1 MNLIDRAFL
10 LKKTP
15 IFQSLDMDL
24 LLAVSD
30 KTEVMIFKPE
40 STIFSL
46 GQQGYTL
53 YVIMEG
59 CVKITKSN
67 LSQEIILKSQD
78 CFGEESVFSNKTREY
93 TASATTQVRT
103 LVLNKSQILNIIE
116 ECPSVA
122 LSFLELYSKQI
133 GLRLPLKYLNQR

>member
-53 YVIMEG
+53 YVIME
-59 CVKITKSN
+59 
-67 LSQEIILKSQD
+67 
-78 CFGEESVFSNKTREY
+78 
-93 TASATTQVRT
+93 
-103 LVLNKSQILNIIE
+103 
-116 ECPSVA
+116 
-122 LSFLELYSKQI
+122 
-133 GLRLPLKYLNQR
+133 